1 MEHVRVATYGIINGT
16 FREVADAAQTGM
28 LHKFQSQPGF
38 VRYGVADVGDKT
50 CVSISFWNTREQAD
64 GASLVAASWVRENL
78 DRAAVELR
86 WGPRFLGGD
95 SGEGLIRSAEVN
107 ARRGVHGSGLLFSFP
122 RVFPRSGSPRAS

>member
-1 MEHVRVATYGIINGT
+1 MEHVRVATYGITNGT

-64 GASLVAASWVRENL
+64 GASLVAASWVREN
-78 DRAAVELR
+78 
-86 WGPRFLGGD
+86 PRVPRGN

-107 ARRGVHGSGLLFSFP
+107 ARRSQRETRSPREWAPFSFP
-122 RVFPRSGSPRAS
+122 RVFP

>member
-1 MEHVRVATYGIINGT
+1 MEHVRVATYGITNGT

-28 LHKFQSQPGF
+28 LDKFQSQPGF

-78 DRAAVELR
+78 SDRIELR
-86 WGPRFLGGD
+86 SNYVGDLAFL
-95 SGEGLIRSAEVN
+95 EGIPAKV
-107 ARRGVHGSGLLFSFP
+107 
-122 RVFPRSGSPRAS
+122 

>member
-1 MEHVRVATYGIINGT
+1 MEHVRVATYGITNGT
-16 FREVADAAQTGM
+16 FREVANAAQKGM

-78 DRAAVELR
+78 SDRIELR
-86 WGPRFLGGD
+86 SNYVGDLAFL
-95 SGEGLIRSAEVN
+95 EGIPAKV
-107 ARRGVHGSGLLFSFP
+107 
-122 RVFPRSGSPRAS
+122 